1 MNAAWFPLFR
11 YQASSGG
18 GGPLAGC
25 SLPGCAIEALL
36 NRSSRRLAGGSAGGR
51 VKLRSIVV
59 LRLGQR
65 YVRDDRTLTHLCL
78 VSRAL
83 GAESIY
89 LEDAEK
95 DVTATL
101 DGVNKTWGGEFKALL
116 GVPWR
121 RVIQDAKKE
130 GRSVVHLTMYG
141 TPIQDAA
148 PRLRSLDKILIVV
161 GGPKVPGRVYH
172 EADFNVAVTSQP
184 HSEVAALAIALHE
197 IQSGEE
203 LKRTFQKSRLRILPS
218 ARGKRVV
225 EN

>member
-1 MNAAWFPLFR
+1 M
-11 YQASSGG
+11 
-18 GGPLAGC
+18 
-25 SLPGCAIEALL
+25 
-36 NRSSRRLAGGSAGGR
+36 
-51 VKLRSIVV
+51 KSIRV
-59 LRLGQR
+59 LRVGQR

-83 GAESIY
+83 GAESIF

-95 DVTATL
+95 DVTGTL
-101 DGVNKTWGGEFKALL
+101 EEVNRTWGGEFVATL
-116 GVPWR
+116 GASWR
-121 RVIQDAKKE
+121 RVIQEAKKE

-141 TPIQDAA
+141 MPNQDVLQE
-148 PRLRSLDKILIVV
+148 LRKLEKILVVV

-184 HSEVAALAIALHE
+184 HSEVAALAIVLHE
-197 IQSGEE
+197 IQGGEE

-218 ARGKRVV
+218 PRGKRVV

>member
-1 MNAAWFPLFR
+1 M
-11 YQASSGG
+11 
-18 GGPLAGC
+18 
-25 SLPGCAIEALL
+25 
-36 NRSSRRLAGGSAGGR
+36 
-51 VKLRSIVV
+51 KSIVV

-83 GAESIY
+83 GAEAIY

-95 DVTATL
+95 DVTETL
-101 DGVNKTWGGEFKALL
+101 DQVNRTWGGDFRVIL
-116 GVPWR
+116 GEPWR
-121 RVIQDAKKE
+121 GVIRAAKKE

-141 TPIQDAA
+141 MPIQDVA
-148 PRLRSLDKILIVV
+148 PQLRGLDKMLLVV

-197 IQSGEE
+197 IQNGEE
-203 LKRTFQKSRLRILPS
+203 LKRTFQKSKLRILPS
-218 ARGKRVV
+218 PRGKRVV
-225 EN
+225 ED